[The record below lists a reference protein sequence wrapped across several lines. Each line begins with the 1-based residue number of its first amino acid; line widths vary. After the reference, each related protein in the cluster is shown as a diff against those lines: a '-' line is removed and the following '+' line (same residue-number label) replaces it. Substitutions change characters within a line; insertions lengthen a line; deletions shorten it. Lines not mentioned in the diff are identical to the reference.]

1 MKKVRIA
8 EKNKLS
14 GIDRIGSLSD
24 EVIHYILSFS
34 DVQSAVQTSV
44 LSKRWKF
51 IWTTLPFLNF
61 LRFGDSELENVN
73 INLRHVKTI
82 SPLEKN
88 RVREMFCALGGAKI
102 LTLDL
107 ETIEAFSVIMDF
119 LVSSSSP
126 FCNLKYVMVPQ
137 EYKESSM
144 SSDLRCYLLGRSPKA
159 TIVTAFPQNNMILPA
174 EVAPVTAQNVMLEEP
189 LSAPTKVRVDSEK
202 IRKTLSIDNVDM
214 GVQEEHV
221 VQNPVV
227 DVHRVG

>member
-1 MKKVRIA
+1 MMTDFV
-8 EKNKLS
+8 
-14 GIDRIGSLSD
+14 IDCPQIVNLEIDGD
-24 EVIHYILSFS
+24 MIPNHAPGKIIFS
-34 DVQSAVQTSV
+34 SQKIS
-44 LSKRWKF
+44 
-51 IWTTLPFLNF
+51 NF
-61 LRFGDSELENVN
+61 SYTGFFQIRFGDSELENVN

-202 IRKTLSIDNVDM
+202 IHKTLSIDNVDM

>member
-107 ETIEAFSVIMDF
+107 ETIE
-119 LVSSSSP
+119 
-126 FCNLKYVMVPQ
+126 